1 MRYPEHFGC
10 CSLKIACPHCMG
22 YDFSLDDKEMNQY
35 QQELADPIFKIKDA
49 VPSSEEDL
57 ERLNEDLDS
66 ATEEYIDHKRYRHEF
81 VNLRRNEMGYP
92 IYNLDKMTE
101 GMREGSQGMDEIKEA
116 LSKKLDGTK

>member
-35 QQELADPIFKIKDA
+35 QQELADPIFNIKDA

-66 ATEEYIDHKRYRHEF
+66 ATEEYIDHKRYRHEL
-81 VNLRRNEMGYP
+81 VNSRRNEMGYP

-101 GMREGSQGMDEIKEA
+101 GMREGNQGMDEIKEA